1 MLIQVLQVVCYN
13 VMYFHHQNR
22 YLLQFLSF
30 FISRK
35 QFNEFIIRFTT
46 FIVAQMLVNRLLIFI
61 VLLVFI
67 KPQPLFELS
76 ILLQILIQLLKVR
89 LIFQHFLFRQ
99 LKKLQQQLLPLVLLF
114 HLFLLLLLLLID
126 IFYQI
131 RPFSLFQQDLI
142 EPFLLPLLFLL

>member
-1 MLIQVLQVVCYN
+1 
-13 VMYFHHQNR
+13 MYFHHQNR
-22 YLLQFLSF
+22 SLLQFLSF

-61 VLLVFI
+61 ALLIFI

-99 LKKLQQQLLPLVLLF
+99 LKKLQQRLLPLILLF

-126 IFYQI
+126 IFYPI

-142 EPFLLPLLFLL
+142 VPFLLPLLFLL